1 MRGKKP
7 VIAPLGEVVDL
18 PAATSCV
25 PEPPAHLQGL
35 QRDCWNEVARVLVAK
50 NIYDKDCEMMLAAFC
65 VQYARFL
72 TADEKVKERGL
83 IILNKKGAGMHNPY
97 VGISNSAYDRA
108 VRLASE
114 LGLTPVS
121 RKRVVKAH
129 RSVARIGAMKFLK
142 PV

>member
-7 VIAPLGEVVDL
+7 VIPPLGVVDV
-18 PAATSCV
+18 PAATSRV

-50 NIYDKDCEMMLAAFC
+50 NVYDKDCEMMLAAFC

-129 RSVARIGAMKFLK
+129 RSVAKTGAMKFLK

>member
-7 VIAPLGEVVDL
+7 VIPPLGVVDL
-18 PAATSCV
+18 PAATSRV

-50 NIYDKDCEMMLAAFC
+50 NVYDKDCEMMLAAFC

-121 RKRVVKAH
+121 RKRVLKAH
-129 RSVARIGAMKFLK
+129 RSVARTGAMKFLK
-142 PV
+142 SV

>member
-1 MRGKKP
+1 MKIKCN
-7 VIAPLGEVVDL
+7 EVRDL
-18 PAATSCV
+18 VCVAKNQWFRRSVRWWICLRLQSRV

-35 QRDCWNEVARVLVAK
+35 QRACWNEVARVLVAK
-50 NIYDKDCEMMLAAFC
+50 NIYDKDREMMLAAFC

-72 TADEKVKERGL
+72 TADEKVKEQGL

-114 LGLTPVS
+114 LVS
-121 RKRVVKAH
+121 H
-129 RSVARIGAMKFLK
+129 RSVAS
-142 PV
+142 VW

>member
-7 VIAPLGEVVDL
+7 VIPPLGVVDL
-18 PAATSCV
+18 PAATSRV

-50 NIYDKDCEMMLAAFC
+50 NVYDKDCEMMLAAFC

-121 RKRVVKAH
+121 RTRVVKAH
-129 RSVARIGAMKFLK
+129 RSVARTGAMKFLK

>member
-7 VIAPLGEVVDL
+7 VIPPLGVVDL
-18 PAATSCV
+18 PAATSRV

-50 NIYDKDCEMMLAAFC
+50 NVYDKDCEMMLAAFC

-121 RKRVVKAH
+121 RTRVVKAH
-129 RSVARIGAMKFLK
+129 RSVARTGAMKFLK
-142 PV
+142 SV

>member
-7 VIAPLGEVVDL
+7 VIRRSVRWWICLRLRVVSRSL
-18 PAATSCV
+18 LYIC
-25 PEPPAHLQGL
+25 
-35 QRDCWNEVARVLVAK
+35 RVCSVTAGTKSRALVAK

-83 IILNKKGAGMHNPY
+83 IILNKEGGGMHNPY

-114 LGLTPVS
+114 FRLTPVS

-129 RSVARIGAMKFLK
+129 RSVARTGAMKFLK

>member
-1 MRGKKP
+1 
-7 VIAPLGEVVDL
+7 
-18 PAATSCV
+18 
-25 PEPPAHLQGL
+25 
-35 QRDCWNEVARVLVAK
+35 
-50 NIYDKDCEMMLAAFC
+50 
-65 VQYARFL
+65 
-72 TADEKVKERGL
+72 VKERGL

-129 RSVARIGAMKFLK
+129 RSFAKTGAMKFLK
-142 PV
+142 PA